1 MSTYITDE
9 LKSWIGREAI
19 YTAPEELGQA
29 SIRYF
34 AMVVFAV
41 TTAKVFFV
49 DLAELDRIYRVMS
62 VIGLGILLLLTSWLY
77 QRSRSEGGLNSE
89 G

>member
-1 MSTYITDE
+1 
-9 LKSWIGREAI
+9 
-19 YTAPEELGQA
+19 
-29 SIRYF
+29 
-34 AMVVFAV
+34 
-41 TTAKVFFV
+41 VFFV